1 MITTASAAS
10 VTNTGS
16 IGSLTGLTGNS
27 VDNEGTIHAFSGGT
41 TSAGIF
47 DNQGY
52 AGGVTD
58 VFITNNAG
66 KTISSV
72 GGGTSFANYGV
83 VLDGADSQTI
93 VNHATIR
100 SVIAGLSLVN
110 YGDVFN
116 GATGQLIVNHSSAVI
131 GSISGGNRLIN
142 DGIILGN
149 AGIQTGE
156 KLLEKYG
163 TIGGNVAGSTVINH
177 GTMTTTCMQAASLT
191 MV

>member
-1 MITTASAAS
+1 MREPSTPSA
-10 VTNTGS
+10 
-16 IGSLTGLTGNS
+16 
-27 VDNEGTIHAFSGGT
+27 GGT
-41 TSAGIF
+41 TGTGIF

-52 AGGVTD
+52 AGSVTD
-58 VFITNNAG
+58 AFITNIAG

-83 VLDGADSQTI
+83 VL
-93 VNHATIR
+93 
-100 SVIAGLSLVN
+100 
-110 YGDVFN
+110 N
-116 GATGQLIVNHSSAVI
+116 GATNQLIVNHTSAVI
-131 GSISGGNRLIN
+131 GSISGGNSLIN
-142 DGIILGN
+142 DGIIPGN

-177 GTMTTTCMQAASLT
+177 GTMTATCMQAASLT